1 MSRQYGLRKK
11 LGAKKFDVLMKH
23 SFGNFDKNHDGAL
36 NFQEF
41 LRLYT
46 VLMDQY
52 KKLKRDHK
60 QEKASEKRRDQ
71 HDNRRDCKQ
80 ACA

>member
-23 SFGNFDKNHDGAL
+23 SFGKFDKDHDGAL
-36 NFQEF
+36 DFQEF

-46 VLMDQY
+46 VFMGQY
-52 KKLKRDHK
+52 K
-60 QEKASEKRRDQ
+60 
-71 HDNRRDCKQ
+71 N
-80 ACA
+80 